1 MSTPIFI
8 EPSTQTVTNVI
19 TSFNV
24 NVTNVQLF
32 VSANISVNL
41 YTADPR
47 LIQTVDLPLVG
58 EDYENWAN
66 DDQYI
71 IDYVAEKLGFV
82 IAPEPPEPPIDTFF
96 PGFRGQPVYP
106 IEPADPVDPVD
117 PVVPVDPVDTV
128 VPDVPNQPN

>member
-1 MSTPIFI
+1 MSTTIFI

-41 YTADPR
+41 YSADPR
-47 LIQTVDLPLVG
+47 LINTVDLPLVG

-82 IAPEPPEPPIDTFF
+82 IAPEPPEPPEPPIDTIF
-96 PGFRGQPVYP
+96 PGL
-106 IEPADPVDPVD
+106 PVDPD
-117 PVVPVDPVDTV
+117 A
-128 VPDVPNQPN
+128 PNQPN

>member
-1 MSTPIFI
+1 MSTTIFI

-41 YTADPR
+41 YSADPR
-47 LIQTVDLPLVG
+47 LINTVDLPLVG

-82 IAPEPPEPPIDTFF
+82 IAPEPPEPPIDTIF
-96 PGFRGQPVYP
+96 PGL
-106 IEPADPVDPVD
+106 PVD
-117 PVVPVDPVDTV
+117 
-128 VPDVPNQPN
+128 PDVPNQPN